1 MRIVDMQTGREA
13 SLKVWDGS
21 RWAPARN
28 LGGGPAV
35 EVSVHPPAGPLR
47 NIGAGCAIMNHP
59 VEPAGVPG
67 MLVAARIPVV
77 VDVENP
83 VMDFDVIFASG
94 PVQNTPV
101 AEIQVAVAV
110 GDGEPVPVTFGGA
123 QTARLVNPRTNEAVT
138 VKSDPVPLRARAGDV
153 LNVYGFTGAPE
164 GGRPVGDQAGFNPG
178 TDAWYS
184 GGATF
189 AAAWNGV
196 HITGGQLGAKM
207 LTHGAR
213 PARILAPSNKDA
225 WLLAGDS
232 IIHFYRCHAQRW
244 AISAGVAWAKNAT
257 GGGTHGTANVT
268 FESAYAPACRAATM
282 VLDELGINGPGY
294 ADAIKYWR
302 RMRELGI
309 EGIVKTTLTPRAATR
324 DNWASVE
331 GQTAL
336 ADVEAYNRWD
346 AWLLDGAPMKRDLS
360 AVAETGATGSD
371 IVRCAVVDSTGKLTR
386 KGDPAHVFGR
396 GGVVDWNPVVSAAGL
411 TPAGSR
417 RVYRTDLGLAAAD
430 YGDGLH
436 FGDGIHEALG
446 NYLKKAMPV
455 VLDKSARMEV

>member
-21 RWAPARN
+21 RWVAARN
-28 LGGGPAV
+28 LSGSSRTEIV
-35 EVSVHPPAGPLR
+35 VHPPAGPLR

-59 VEPAGVPG
+59 VEPSTVPG

-83 VMDFDVIFASG
+83 VMEFDVIFTSAN
-94 PVQNTPV
+94 VKNTPV
-101 AEIQVAVAV
+101 VEIQLAVSA
-110 GDGEPVPVTFGGA
+110 GDGDPVPVTFGGA
-123 QTARLVNPRTNEAVT
+123 ASARVTNPRTNDAVT
-138 VKSDPVPLRARAGDV
+138 VKSDPVAIKAHAGDV
-153 LNVYGFTGAPE
+153 LTVYGFTGAPE
-164 GGRPVGDQAGFNPG
+164 GGRPVGDQAGFTPG
-178 TDAWYS
+178 VDAWYS
-184 GGATF
+184 GGPSFT
-189 AAAWNGV
+189 AAWNGV

-213 PARILAPSNKDA
+213 PARILAPSDRGA

-232 IIHFYRCHAQRW
+232 IIHFFRCHVQRW

-257 GGGTHGTANVT
+257 GGGTHGTANAT

-282 VLDELGINGPGY
+282 VFDELGINGP
-294 ADAIKYWR
+294 DAAEAMKFWR

-309 EGIVKTTLTPRAATR
+309 EGIVKSTLTPRAGTR
-324 DNWASVE
+324 DRWATVE
-331 GQTAL
+331 GQTAQ
-336 ADVEAYNRWD
+336 ADVAGYNRWD
-346 AWLLDGAPMKRDLS
+346 AWLLDGAPMKRDWS
-360 AVAETGATGSD
+360 AVAETGATGPD
-371 IVRCAVVDSTGKLTR
+371 IVRCAVVDSTGNLVR
-386 KGDPAHVFGR
+386 KGDSAHIFGR

-417 RVYRTDLGLAAAD
+417 RVYRTDLGLKTD
-430 YGDGLH
+430 DFGDGLH

-455 VLDKSARMEV
+455 VLATTAREAA